1 MTAIPSKASFTGST
15 VTQGQFKTSLDT
27 LNDYLTGLLGSD
39 GTPATARTA
48 QGVVNATPPTY
59 AQVISA
65 LGYTPPQP
73 AGTGASGTWPI
84 SISGNAATV
93 GGYTASSFAT
103 AEYVNQCFSLFQSFG
118 SLATGATRMVGST
131 SFMLWAS
138 YSSTQYARGV
148 YYTNMFY
155 MAAQG
160 KSTVQVNVGNCRL
173 TVWNYSPSKTMQIN
187 LSAVINFSSD
197 DSYAF
202 QIYKNGSYAASY
214 GTYTARGVQ
223 SFNFGTFTVEPNTT
237 CTFDLY
243 GSILTGSGGDALI
256 ANSFTATYIQFV

>member
-48 QGVVNATPPTY
+48 LGVVNATPPTY

-93 GGYTASSFAT
+93 GGYSASSFAT
-103 AEYVNQCFSLFQSFG
+103 AEYVNQCFSLFQNFG
-118 SLATGATRMVGST
+118 TLSAGGTRSTGSPSYYLWSSGVGS
-131 SFMLWAS
+131 
-138 YSSTQYARGV
+138 QYQRGV

-155 MAAQG
+155 VGYSG
-160 KSTVQVNVGNCRL
+160 KTPYAINVGNCRI
-173 TVWNYSPSKTMQIN
+173 TIYNYCATKSIQIN
-187 LSAVINFSSD
+187 LSAVINFASD

-202 QIYKNGSYAASY
+202 QIYKNGSYVASY

-223 SFNFGTFTVEPNTT
+223 SFNFGTFTAEPNTNT
-237 CTFDLY
+237 TFDLY
-243 GSILTGSGGDALI
+243 GSILSGSGGDSLI
-256 ANSFTATYIQFV
+256 PNSFTATYIQMI

>member
-39 GTPATARTA
+39 GTAATARSA
-48 QGVVNATPPTY
+48 LGVVNATPPTY

-73 AGTGASGTWPI
+73 SGAGASGTWPI

-93 GGYTASSFAT
+93 GGYSASNFAT
-103 AEYVNQCFSLFQSFG
+103 ADYVNQSFSLFQNFG
-118 SLATGATRMVGST
+118 TLSAGGTRSTGSPSYYLWST
-131 SFMLWAS
+131 SGSQAG
-138 YSSTQYARGV
+138 RGA

-155 MAAQG
+155 LAPSG
-160 KSTVQVNVGNCRL
+160 KTSVVVNVGNCRL
-173 TVWNYSPSKTMQIN
+173 TLYNYSTVKTMQIT
-187 LSAVINFSSD
+187 LSAIINFASD

-202 QIYKNGSYAASY
+202 QIYKNGSYVATY
-214 GTYTARGVQ
+214 GAYSARGVQ
-223 SFNFGTFTVEPNTT
+223 SYNFGTFTVEPGTT
-237 CTFDLY
+237 CYFDLY
-243 GSILTGSGGDALI
+243 GSILTGSGGDSLLI
-256 ANSFTATYIQFV
+256 NSFTSTYVQFV

>member
-1 MTAIPSKASFTGST
+1 
-15 VTQGQFKTSLDT
+15 
-27 LNDYLTGLLGSD
+27 
-39 GTPATARTA
+39 
-48 QGVVNATPPTY
+48 
-59 AQVISA
+59 
-65 LGYTPPQP
+65 
-73 AGTGASGTWPI
+73 
-84 SISGNAATV
+84 
-93 GGYTASSFAT
+93 
-103 AEYVNQCFSLFQSFG
+103 
-118 SLATGATRMVGST
+118 
-131 SFMLWAS
+131 
-138 YSSTQYARGV
+138 
-148 YYTNMFY
+148 
-155 MAAQG
+155 
-160 KSTVQVNVGNCRL
+160 
-173 TVWNYSPSKTMQIN
+173 MQIN